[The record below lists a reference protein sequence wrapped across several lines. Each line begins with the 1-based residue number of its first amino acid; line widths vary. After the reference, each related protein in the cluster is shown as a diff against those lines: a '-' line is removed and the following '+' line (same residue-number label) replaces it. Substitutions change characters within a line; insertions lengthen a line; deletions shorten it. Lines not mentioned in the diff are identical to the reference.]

1 MGVVIT
7 DPTTDDRR
15 RLKEAAIRVID
26 IVTYAAVFAGGWF
39 ALHFTPDSALMLLAD
54 WQWVIVLWAVLL
66 IVGGALGFVGRLSR
80 VWAIEVPGTGAGIA
94 GALIYSVVLANAAS
108 QSPTALVAEALV
120 IIATLTL
127 LRRYIELQIFT
138 SEPGEKSFAERLAN
152 ALRRRTTDV
161 VGRK

>member
-1 MGVVIT
+1 MVVI
-7 DPTTDDRR
+7 DPTVDDRR

-54 WQWVIVLWAVLL
+54 WPWVIVLWAVLL

-94 GALIYSVVLANAAS
+94 GALIYSVVLANEAS
-108 QSPTALVAEALV
+108 QNPTAHMANALV